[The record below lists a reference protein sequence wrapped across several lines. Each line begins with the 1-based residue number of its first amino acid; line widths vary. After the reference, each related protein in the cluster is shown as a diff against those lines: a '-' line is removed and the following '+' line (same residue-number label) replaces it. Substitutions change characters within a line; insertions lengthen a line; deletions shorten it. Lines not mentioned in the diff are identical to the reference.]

1 MTWTTPQTWVAGS
14 VVSAA
19 QLNEQL
25 RDNLTYLLSRP
36 HQRIIRNAGYS
47 TTSTS
52 FVDIDST
59 NLSITLTLSSGAV
72 LVGLEANVSYDAGG
86 GSRPVFDITIDG
98 ARYANAVATGLG
110 GITGPSGAFTAHLS
124 FTVLV
129 VGLTVGSHVFRPVWR
144 NSVTGATSLVS
155 PVVFW
160 ALEVA

>member
-1 MTWTTPQTWVAGS
+1 MTWVASS

-25 RDNLTYLLSRP
+25 RDNLVYLLSRP

-47 TTSTS
+47 TTSTT

-72 LVGLEANVSYDAGG
+72 LVGLEVNAFYDGG
-86 GSRPVFDITIDG
+86 SGSRPVFDITIDG
-98 ARYANAVATGLG
+98 TRYANAVATGLG
-110 GITGPSGAFTAHLS
+110 GITGVSSSFTVHLS
-124 FTVLV
+124 FTALV

-144 NSVTGATSLVS
+144 NTVTSTASLVS

>member
-1 MTWTTPQTWVAGS
+1 MTWTTPMTWVASS

-25 RDNLTYLLSRP
+25 RDNLVYLLSRP
-36 HQRIIRNAGYS
+36 HQRIIRDAGYS

-72 LVGLEANVSYDAGG
+72 LVGLEVNAFYDGS

-98 ARYANAVATGLG
+98 TRYANAVATGLG
-110 GITGPSGAFTAHLS
+110 GITGVSGSFTVHLS

-129 VGLTVGSHVFRPVWR
+129 VGLTVGSHIFRPVWR
-144 NSVTGATSLVS
+144 NSTTGTASLVS